1 MMLPLDLDNKQLAEL
16 DRETLISIIQA
27 LQQQVRQLEQVVAE
41 QSAVIQ
47 SLRDQ
52 LAKNS
57 RNSGKPPSSD
67 GLKKPRTRSLRRKT
81 GRRSGGQKGHEG
93 HTLKMIEQPDHI
105 QIHQASTCPHCA
117 TDLRSVE
124 PRGCERRQ
132 VFDVPPVRIEV
143 TEHQAEIK
151 VCPECGERVKGDFPS
166 NVTQPVQYGP
176 RIKAQA
182 SYLNN
187 YQLIPLA
194 RTCELLGDFYGH
206 TPAEALVL
214 DSNAAVVDHIEPSL
228 DTIKQ
233 QIIAAD
239 VAHFDESGLR
249 VEGKLNW
256 LHVASTNRLTYYG
269 AHPKRGQEAMKAI
282 GILPQFEGRA
292 VHDHWQSYFTF
303 NNCQHAL
310 CNAHHLRELQF
321 IVDQYEQTWAQ
332 EMIPLL
338 LDIKAEVDA
347 APLDQMSLSPG
358 RLAYFEQRYDELID
372 QGLQANP
379 PPDIPLPKKRGRK
392 KQSPS
397 KNLLDRLQ
405 QRKSQ
410 VLVFMHDFRVPF
422 DNNLAER
429 DVRMVKVKQKVSGAF
444 RTRNG
449 AETFCAVRSY
459 ISTVRKHG
467 HNVIDAMYD
476 ALTSNPFIPYALEG
490 VA

>member
-1 MMLPLDLDNKQLAEL
+1 MSPLDLDNKHLAEL
-16 DRETLISIIQA
+16 DKETLISISQA

-41 QSAVIQ
+41 QAAVIQ

-93 HTLKMIEQPDHI
+93 HTLKMVEQPDHV
-105 QIHQASTCPHCA
+105 QVHEASTCPHCA

-124 PRGCERRQ
+124 PGGHERRQ
-132 VFDVPPVRIEV
+132 IFDVPPVRIEV

-151 VCPECGERVKGDFPS
+151 VCPKCGERVKGDFPS

-206 TPAEALVL
+206 APAEALVL

-228 DTIKQ
+228 DTIKR

-269 AHPKRGQEAMKAI
+269 VHPKRGQEAMKAI

-303 NNCQHAL
+303 GNCQHAL

-332 EMIPLL
+332 ETIPLL

-347 APLDQMSLSPG
+347 APLDQMSLSPK
-358 RLAYFEQRYDELID
+358 RLAYFEQCYDELID

-379 PPDIPLPKKRGRK
+379 PPDTPPPKKRGRK
-392 KQSPS
+392 KQSPP

-410 VLVFMHDFRVPF
+410 VLVFMYDFRVPF

-429 DVRMVKVKQKVSGAF
+429 DVRMVKIKQKVSGAF
-444 RTRNG
+444 RTRTG

-476 ALTSNPFIPYALEG
+476 ALTGNPFIPCALEG